1 MLNDLLGYK
10 SAPVQRGSASC
21 RKTKSA
27 PGRITQPE
35 VEERLHRGLQVTSI
49 PPDAGKGTALNIS
62 RVRVAFSEER
72 FARYLT
78 SPTATS
84 SLRGRCTS
92 GASMSPLLSMCRSTP
107 SRSRCETA
115 CSHGQ
120 AGCGPPLT
128 QCFRD
133 RGCEF

>member
-62 RVRVAFSEER
+62 RLRVAFSEER

-84 SLRGRCTS
+84 KFAWTLYEWGLDVS
-92 GASMSPLLSMCRSTP
+92 AAFHVPLHAV
-107 SRSRCETA
+107 RSRCETA

-120 AGCGPPLT
+120 AGCGPPLP